1 MIIVRLGV
9 RKGLEQGKT
18 GVFFGVPLGWTGIFV
33 QETAVKTKV
42 FSCKSREA
50 FSLGTPLEA

>member
-1 MIIVRLGV
+1 MC
-9 RKGLEQGKT
+9 
-18 GVFFGVPLGWTGIFV
+18 FFGVPLGWTGIFV

-50 FSLGTPLEA
+50 FSLGTPLEEA